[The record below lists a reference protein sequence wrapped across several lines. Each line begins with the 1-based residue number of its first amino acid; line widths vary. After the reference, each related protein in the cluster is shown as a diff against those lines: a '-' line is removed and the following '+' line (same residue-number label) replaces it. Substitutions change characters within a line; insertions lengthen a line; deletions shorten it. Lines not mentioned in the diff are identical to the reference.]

1 MCVKS
6 ERVNESLFFFQ
17 NVLFESEKKT
27 MKLDRIER
35 GEKQKR
41 ANIYLNIMKLESQ
54 SLKKI
59 VLIKLYIFVYF
70 L

>member
-1 MCVKS
+1 
-6 ERVNESLFFFQ
+6 
-17 NVLFESEKKT
+17 